1 MDTKTAPAWTQP
13 RCGRGDRQPDPR
25 VLSTTTVPL
34 HGKKRCERG
43 EEGGVQRWR
52 SCPPPAVSRSLS
64 EAVASP
70 TPKLLAD

>member
-1 MDTKTAPAWTQP
+1 MWA
-13 RCGRGDRQPDPR
+13 RRQKPDPR

-34 HGKKRCERG
+34 RSIPLELIPPMAKKRCERG